1 MEAEQVIEKILSD
14 ARAEADRIT
23 AEARQR
29 EDAEQSE
36 LDKKLQEYK
45 GQTSELVTQKAA
57 DEKAHILAA
66 ARMEIAKA
74 LLAEKRAILDEIF
87 DQVRNQLGS
96 LSDDDYRALMTKLM
110 LQAAETGEEEIL
122 IDKGDKRINQELIAE
137 VNRGFTPAGKGALKL
152 SQEKL
157 AIQGGFILRRGKV
170 KTNVSFDVLLDQAR
184 KEMEIELAKEMFA

>member
-14 ARAEADRIT
+14 ARAEAGKIA

-36 LDKKLQEYK
+36 LDKKLEEYK
-45 GQTSELVTQKAA
+45 SQTSELVTQKAA

-74 LLAEKRAILDEIF
+74 LLAEKRAVLDEIF
-87 DQVRNQLGS
+87 DQARNKLGS

-110 LQAAETGEEEIL
+110 LQAAETGEEEVL
-122 IDKGDKRINQELIAE
+122 IDKGDKRINRELIAE

-152 SQEKL
+152 SEEKL

-170 KTNVSFDVLLDQAR
+170 KTNVSFGVLLDQAR
-184 KEMEIELAKEMFA
+184 KEMEIKLAKEMFS

>member
-36 LDKKLQEYK
+36 LDKKLKEYK

>member
-14 ARAEADRIT
+14 ARAEADKIA
-23 AEARQR
+23 AEARER
-29 EDAEQSE
+29 DDAEQSE
-36 LDKKLQEYK
+36 LDKKLEEYK
-45 GQTSELVTQKAA
+45 EQTSELVTQKAA

-74 LLAEKRAILDEIF
+74 LLAEKRAVLDEIF

-96 LSDDDYRALMTKLM
+96 LADDDYRALMTKLM
-110 LQAAETGEEEIL
+110 LQAAETGEEEVL
-122 IDKGDKRINQELIAE
+122 VDEGDKRIDQELIAE

-157 AIQGGFILRRGKV
+157 TIQGGFILRRGKV

-184 KEMEIELAKEMFA
+184 KEMEIELAKEMFS